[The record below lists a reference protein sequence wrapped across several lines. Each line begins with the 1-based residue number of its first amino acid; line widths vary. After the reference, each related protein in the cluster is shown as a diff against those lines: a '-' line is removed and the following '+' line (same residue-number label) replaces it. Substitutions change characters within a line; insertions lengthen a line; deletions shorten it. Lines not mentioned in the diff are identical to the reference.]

1 MWECP
6 CVACVDLIFFG
17 ARAVFS
23 MDACH
28 LFPQCM
34 LATNL
39 LIGGV
44 TGVMDIEWGLLFALW
59 LSLPCQGQGLLPSCW
74 SGSPQVCF

>member
-6 CVACVDLIFFG
+6 CVACVGLIFFG

-34 LATNL
+34 TVIP

-44 TGVMDIEWGLLFALW
+44 TEVVVTRALIGDITD
-59 LSLPCQGQGLLPSCW
+59 
-74 SGSPQVCF
+74 VVVTRT

>member
-6 CVACVDLIFFG
+6 CVACMGLVFFG

-28 LFPQCM
+28 LFPQCV
-34 LATNL
+34 LADIP

-44 TGVMDIEWGLLFALW
+44 TGVVVTRAHT
-59 LSLPCQGQGLLPSCW
+59 
-74 SGSPQVCF
+74 GS